1 MEHSEAF
8 FQAVGVSKAF
18 GGPPV
23 VRDVDFDLRRGEVHA
38 IVGENGAGKSTLLK
52 LMAGIHQPDRGTLLI
67 DGRPVRFPTPA
78 AAQLHGVALIFQ
90 EPTLF
95 PDLSVAE
102 NIFAG
107 RLPAGRPLPWVR
119 WKAMRSQAARI
130 LDSIGAGIDPDRPV
144 ALLSV
149 AEQQLVEVAAALS
162 RNARILLMDEP
173 TASLTPR
180 EVERLFRVVR
190 DLKRRGTAIA
200 FVDHRLDEVFAIAD
214 RITVMR
220 DGSKVGTYRAGEL
233 TREEV
238 VRRMVG
244 REIPRFQERARA
256 PGEVLLEAERLGRA
270 GVFEDVSFRVRRGEI
285 VALAGL
291 VGAGRTE
298 VARAIFG
305 IDRLDSGVLR
315 IRGKQVRFRS
325 PREALDAGVAYLP
338 EDRQR
343 QGLIL
348 TLPVVH
354 NLSLVILRELTRRGW
369 LLRQRER
376 ELAESQARQLGVK
389 GPGLDA
395 PVRSLSGGNQQKVLV
410 GKFLAARPELL
421 ILDEPTRGVDVG
433 AKAEIHR
440 LIVDLAEQGLGILMI
455 SSELPEVL
463 ALADRVL
470 VMREGRLVAEFDRK
484 TATEEAI
491 MAAAV
496 GASPAGTAAGRSPA
510 ADESGVSV

>member
-1 MEHSEAF
+1 MESSGAL
-8 FQAVGVSKAF
+8 FQTLGVTKAF

-23 VRDVDFDLRRGEVHA
+23 VREVDFDLRRGEVHA

-52 LMAGIHQPDRGTLLI
+52 LMAGIHQPDRGALLI
-67 DGRPVRFPTPA
+67 EGRPVRFPTPA
-78 AAQLHGVALIFQ
+78 AAQLHGVALISQ

-107 RLPAGRPLPWVR
+107 RLPAGRPLPLVR
-119 WKAMRSQAARI
+119 WKAVRSEAARI
-130 LDSIGAGIDPDRPV
+130 LGSIGAGIDPDQPV

-162 RNARILLMDEP
+162 KSARILLMDEP

-180 EVERLFRVVR
+180 EVERLFRVVQ
-190 DLKRRGTAIA
+190 DLKRRGAAIA

-220 DGSKVGTYRAGEL
+220 DGAKVGVYRSGEV

-244 REIPRFQERARA
+244 REIPRFRERARA
-256 PGEVLLEAERLGRA
+256 PGETLLEAERLGRA
-270 GVFEDVSFRVRRGEI
+270 GAFEDVSLRVRRGEI

-291 VGAGRTE
+291 VGSGRTE

-305 IDRLDSGVLR
+305 IDRLDSGILR
-315 IRGKQVRFRS
+315 IRGKELRFRS

-348 TLPVVH
+348 PLPVAH
-354 NLSLVILRELTRRGW
+354 NLSLVVLRELARRGW
-369 LLRQRER
+369 LLRQREQQ
-376 ELAESQARQLGVK
+376 LAQAQVERLGVK
-389 GPGLDA
+389 GPGIDA
-395 PVRSLSGGNQQKVLV
+395 PARSLSGGNQQKVLV

-470 VMREGRLVAEFDRK
+470 VMREGRVAAEFDRAQ
-484 TATEEAI
+484 ATEEAI

-496 GASPAGTAAGRSPA
+496 GALPVGAPVGSWPAPGGSG
-510 ADESGVSV
+510 ESV

>member
-1 MEHSEAF
+1 MKSSEAF
-8 FQAVGVSKAF
+8 FRAHGVSKAF

-23 VRDVDFDLRRGEVHA
+23 VREVDFDLRRGEVHA

-52 LMAGIHQPDRGTLLI
+52 LMAGIHQPDRGAFLV
-67 DGRPVRFPTPA
+67 DGRPVHFPTPA
-78 AAQLHGVALIFQ
+78 SAQLHGVALIFQ

-107 RLPAGRPLPWVR
+107 RLPVGRPLPWVR
-119 WKAMRSQAARI
+119 WKAMRSEAARI
-130 LDSIGAGIDPDRPV
+130 LDSIGATLDPDRPV
-144 ALLSV
+144 GSLSV

-180 EVERLFRVVR
+180 EVERLFSVVR

-200 FVDHRLDEVFAIAD
+200 FVDHRLEEVFAIAD

-220 DGSKVGTYRAGEL
+220 DGAKVGVFPAGEVNQ
-233 TREEV
+233 EEI
-238 VRRMVG
+238 VRHMVG
-244 REIPRFQERARA
+244 RAISPSKGRPRAA
-256 PGEVLLEAERLGRA
+256 GEVLLEVRDLCRSGTFA
-270 GVFEDVSFRVRRGEI
+270 GVSFRVHRGEI

-305 IDRLDSGVLR
+305 IDKLDTGTLRLE
-315 IRGKQVRFRS
+315 GKEVRFRS

-348 TLPVVH
+348 PLPVAH
-354 NLSLVILRELTRRGW
+354 NLSLVILNELSRSGW
-369 LLRQRER
+369 LQRER
-376 ELAESQARQLGVK
+376 EEELAAAQVERLGVK
-389 GPGLDA
+389 GPGLRA
-395 PVRSLSGGNQQKVLV
+395 PVQSLSGGNQQKVLV
-410 GKFLAARPELL
+410 GKFLVARPRLL

-440 LIVDLAEQGLGILMI
+440 LILDLAEQGLGILMI

-470 VMREGRLVAEFDRK
+470 VMREGEIAAEFDR
-484 TATEEAI
+484 AAASEEAI

-496 GASPAGTAAGRSPA
+496 GAHGKDGRGAA
-510 ADESGVSV
+510 V

>member
-1 MEHSEAF
+1 MGSSGAF
-8 FQAVGVSKAF
+8 FQALGVSKAF

-23 VRDVDFDLRRGEVHA
+23 VRQVDFDLRRGEVHA
-38 IVGENGAGKSTLLK
+38 IAGENGAGKSTLLK
-52 LMAGIHQPDRGTLLI
+52 LMAGIHQPDEGAFLL
-67 DGRPVRFPTPA
+67 DGRPVRFPSPA
-78 AAQLHGVALIFQ
+78 AARLHGVALIAQ
-90 EPTLF
+90 EPILF

-102 NIFAG
+102 NLFAG
-107 RLPAGRPLPWVR
+107 RLPVARPVPWVR
-119 WKAMRSQAARI
+119 WKAVRREAERMLASVGAA
-130 LDSIGAGIDPDRPV
+130 IDPDRPV
-144 ALLSV
+144 HTLSV
-149 AEQQLVEVAAALS
+149 AEQQLVEVAAALG

-180 EVERLFRVVR
+180 EVERLFAVVR
-190 DLKRRGTAIA
+190 DLKRQGTAIV
-200 FVDHRLDEVFAIAD
+200 FVDHRLDEVFSIAD

-220 DGSKVGTYRAGEL
+220 DGAKVGVYNA
-233 TREEV
+233 REVSQEEI

-244 REIPRFQERARA
+244 REIPRFPERARS
-256 PGEVLLEAERLGRA
+256 PGETLLEVQGLSRA
-270 GVFEDVSFRVRRGEI
+270 GAFAGVSFHVRRGEI

-305 IDRLDSGVLR
+305 IDAFDSGTVR
-315 IRGKQVRFRS
+315 FEGREVRFRS

-343 QGLIL
+343 HGLIL
-348 TLPVVH
+348 PLPVTQ
-354 NLSLVILRELTRRGW
+354 NLSLVVLRELARWGW
-369 LLRQRER
+369 LLRERER
-376 ELAESQARQLGVK
+376 ELAAAQAERLGVR
-389 GPGLDA
+389 GPGLSA

-410 GKFLAARPELL
+410 GKFLAARPKLL
-421 ILDEPTRGVDVG
+421 LLDEPTRGVDVG

-440 LIVDLAEQGLGILMI
+440 LIMDFAGRGLGILII

-470 VMREGRLVAEFDRK
+470 VMRAGRIAAEFDR
-484 TATEEAI
+484 AAASEEAV

-496 GASPAGTAAGRSPA
+496 AGGRGDVP
-510 ADESGVSV
+510 